1 MHKTIEIDLDE
12 ILDDIDTDVLI
23 SELNRRRH
31 DYNTIGVDPDQADE
45 LLESIYQ
52 LRRCQQ
58 PFDQELDLLI
68 WHVLGRIQ

>member
-1 MHKTIEIDLDE
+1 MYRTVE
-12 ILDDIDTDVLI
+12 IDTDDLI
-23 SELNRRRH
+23 EELDTDDLIEELERRRH
-31 DYNTIGVDPDQADE
+31 DYNTVGVDADRARE

-58 PFDQELDLLI
+58 PIDRELDLLI